1 MATIVTKKCNRSID
15 RHRPMSTVRLDNPA
29 EVAWRERITL
39 LAQAEAQAIDEEL
52 MQTPGFSIDQ
62 LMELAGG

>member
-1 MATIVTKKCNRSID
+1 
-15 RHRPMSTVRLDNPA
+15 MSTVRLDNPA